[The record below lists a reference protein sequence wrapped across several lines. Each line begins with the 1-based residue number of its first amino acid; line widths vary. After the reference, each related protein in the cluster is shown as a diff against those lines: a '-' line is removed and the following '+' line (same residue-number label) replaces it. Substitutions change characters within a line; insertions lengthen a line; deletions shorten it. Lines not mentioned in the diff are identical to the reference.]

1 MTTHGCQCASHAPL
15 GYLTHGDRRN
25 GDVYQCPQCLQ
36 KWIHICDQVRGCEWI
51 ASKSKRKREPLRGG
65 YPTGRGPRPHTS
77 DTFEEVPMAVKPP
90 APSTALATIPH
101 GLPFEEAEWTAMSPT
116 EQQDALIFFRE
127 ETAATT
133 EGLQVTFPR
142 AKFPTSGSS
151 FWELPSVTG
160 EPEAAKEIE
169 GVVVFKQNTRAWW
182 RGVDGNTSFEITNT
196 APTCSSLDGVTP
208 VESED
213 RQAETCAKCP
223 HSKWDTGKE
232 GRGQACKSRLNCFI
246 LRPGDEIP
254 TLISLPPTAIKPF
267 AAYAVGLR
275 QKKSALIA
283 TTTIFGLQDAK
294 SSGGTA
300 YKGIALRM
308 GKALTFAEM
317 KAARAISD
325 AFESAMAQRG
335 IQVDEAAGE
344 EPEPPGAEG

>member
-1 MTTHGCQCASHAPL
+1 
-15 GYLTHGDRRN
+15 
-25 GDVYQCPQCLQ
+25 
-36 KWIHICDQVRGCEWI
+36 
-51 ASKSKRKREPLRGG
+51 
-65 YPTGRGPRPHTS
+65 
-77 DTFEEVPMAVKPP
+77 MATPKP
-90 APSTALATIPH
+90 AQPSTTALATIPH
-101 GLPFEEAEWTAMSPT
+101 GLPFTEDEWGAMSSV
-116 EQQDALIFFRE
+116 EQQEAMIFFRQ

-182 RGVDGNTSFEITNT
+182 RGLDGKTSFEITNV
-196 APTCSSLDGVTP
+196 APTCSSLDGKTP
-208 VESED
+208 VPSPD
-213 RQAETCAKCP
+213 QQAMSCAACP
-223 HSKWDTGKE
+223 HAAWGTGKE
-232 GRGQACKSRLNCFI
+232 GRGQACKSRLNVFI

-267 AAYAVGLR
+267 GAYAVGLR

-308 GKALTFAEM
+308 GKPLTFSEM

-344 EPEPPGAEG
+344 EHEPGAEG

>member
-1 MTTHGCQCASHAPL
+1 MKKGLCDCASHAPTGFL
-15 GYLTHGDRRN
+15 QSAERLATGERRW
-25 GDVYQCPQCLQ
+25 QCPRCLQ
-36 KWIHICDQVRGCEWI
+36 PYILVRDEWI
-51 ASKSKRKREPLRGG
+51 AV
-65 YPTGRGPRPHTS
+65 RPHGKPKPSLQGPVFSPTQ
-77 DTFEEVPMAVKPP
+77 EVPMVPSTP
-90 APSTALATIPH
+90 AAPTTALAVIPH
-101 GLPFEEAEWTAMSPT
+101 GLPFSEEEWAALSPT
-116 EQQDALIFFRE
+116 EQQEAIAFFRE

-169 GVVVFKQNTRAWW
+169 GVVVCKQNTRAWW
-182 RGVDGNTSFEITNT
+182 MGADGKTSFEITNT
-196 APTCSSLDGVTP
+196 APTCSSLDGITP

-223 HSKWDTGKE
+223 LAKWDTGKD
-232 GRGQACKSRLNCFI
+232 GRGQACKSRLNVFI

-267 AAYAVGLR
+267 GAYAVGLR

-283 TTTIFGLQDAK
+283 VTTIFGLQDAK

-308 GKALTFAEM
+308 GKPLTFTEM
-317 KAARAISD
+317 KAARTISD
-325 AFESAMAQRG
+325 AFESAMRSRG
-335 IQVDEAAGE
+335 IQVDEAAAE
-344 EPEPPGAEG
+344 DPEPGEA

>member
-1 MTTHGCQCASHAPL
+1 MKKSGCGCESLAPA
-15 GYLTHGDRRN
+15 GFFQHIDRKNGEDWTCPRCLTRYILVHD
-25 GDVYQCPQCLQ
+25 
-36 KWIHICDQVRGCEWI
+36 EWI
-51 ASKSKRKREPLRGG
+51 AA
-65 YPTGRGPRPHTS
+65 TGRGKAKPSIRGPS
-77 DTFEEVPMAVKPP
+77 RSLADLQGSMVPTFTQEVRMPTPKVE
-90 APSTALATIPH
+90 PSTALALTH
-101 GLPFEEAEWTAMSPT
+101 GLPFSEDEWGAMS
-116 EQQDALIFFRE
+116 EIERRDAMVFFRE

-133 EGLQVTFPR
+133 EGLTVTFPR

-151 FWELPSVTG
+151 FWEIPSPMG

-182 RGVDGNTSFEITNT
+182 GDPKTGETSFEITNT

-208 VESED
+208 VESVD
-213 RQAETCAKCP
+213 KQAVTCAVCP
-223 HSKWDTGKE
+223 HAKWDTGKE
-232 GRGQACKSRLNCFI
+232 GRGQACKQRLQVFI

-267 AAYAVGLR
+267 SQYAVGLR

-283 TTTIFGLQDAK
+283 TTTIFGLQKAK
-294 SSGGTA
+294 SSGGTD
-300 YKGIALRM
+300 YTGIALRM
-308 GKALTFAEM
+308 GKPLTFLEM

-344 EPEPPGAEG
+344 EHEPGAEG

>member
-1 MTTHGCQCASHAPL
+1 MAP
-15 GYLTHGDRRN
+15 HR
-25 GDVYQCPQCLQ
+25 
-36 KWIHICDQVRGCEWI
+36 
-51 ASKSKRKREPLRGG
+51 PLP
-65 YPTGRGPRPHTS
+65 PT
-77 DTFEEVPMAVKPP
+77 
-90 APSTALATIPH
+90 APTTALATIPH
-101 GLPFEEAEWTAMSPT
+101 GLPFEDAEWAAMSST
-116 EQQDALIFFRE
+116 EQQEAIAFFRE

-133 EGLQVTFPR
+133 EGLTVTFPR

-151 FWELPSVTG
+151 FWEIPSVTG
-160 EPEAAKEIE
+160 EPEAVKEIE
-169 GVVVFKQNTRAWW
+169 AVVVFKQNTRAWW
-182 RGVDGNTSFEITNT
+182 AGEDGKTSFEITGA
-196 APTCSSLDGVTP
+196 APTCSSLDGITP
-208 VESED
+208 IESED

-223 HSKWDTGKE
+223 HSKWGTGKE
-232 GRGQACKSRLNCFI
+232 GRGQACKSRLNVFT
-246 LRPGDEIP
+246 LRPGEEIP

-283 TTTIFGLQDAK
+283 TTTVFGLQDAK

-308 GKALTFAEM
+308 GKPLTFTEM

-344 EPEPPGAEG
+344 EHEPGAEG